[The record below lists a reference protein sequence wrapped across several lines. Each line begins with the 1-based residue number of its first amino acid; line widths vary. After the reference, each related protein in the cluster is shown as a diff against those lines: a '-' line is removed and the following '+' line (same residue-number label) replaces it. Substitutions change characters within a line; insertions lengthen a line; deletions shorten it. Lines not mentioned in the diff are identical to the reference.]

1 MPKTVSPVIAP
12 GSLGSEPQPRI
23 DGSSGVVLR
32 PWLTED
38 SPRLKEAFQDPAIQ
52 FWHTRTISSNAEA
65 ETLIKG
71 YAQDWHAEIRGN
83 WAVVSIADELLGRVS
98 LNPMNLEDG
107 EAEIGYWVRSEAR
120 GRGVALQAVGLLTS
134 WSFSVGF
141 HRMIIHHST
150 TNSASC
156 SVARKAGF
164 DLEGTKKSALL
175 HTDGWHDMHLHAQ
188 INPAR

>member
-1 MPKTVSPVIAP
+1 MPKTVSPVIAS
-12 GSLGSEPQPRI
+12 GSLGSTPQPRI
-23 DGSSGVVLR
+23 DGSSRVVLR

-52 FWHTRTISSNAEA
+52 FWHTRTISSDAEA
-65 ETLIKG
+65 ETLITG
-71 YAQDWHAEIRGN
+71 YAQDWHAETRGN
-83 WAVVSIADELLGRVS
+83 WAVMSVADELLGRVS

-120 GRGVALQAVGLLTS
+120 GKSVALQAVGLLTS

-150 TNSASC
+150 ANSASC

-164 DLEGTKKSALL
+164 DLESALL